1 MCIRD
6 RYTIRVYN
14 EAEIDGYV
22 EEITDHLPDQLEFV
36 AGNETNSKYGW
47 VVDSTNSKIIR
58 TNYLS
63 KAKEASEGANKIKAF
78 DGTKLDYKDVK
89 VVCKVVSTD
98 PMPTKITN
106 IADITKFTDG
116 NGNTVTDRD
125 SQENNVNIPSDLPG
139 YKDDEIGKEMC
150 IRDRKSLK

>member
-1 MCIRD
+1 M
-6 RYTIRVYN
+6 V
-14 EAEIDGYV
+14 G
-22 EEITDHLPDQLEFV
+22 QLI
-36 AGNETNSKYGW
+36 AI
-47 VVDSTNSKIIR
+47 SKIIK

-78 DGTKLDYKDVK
+78 DGEKLDYKDVK

-125 SQENNVNIPSDLPG
+125 SQENNVNFQQE
-139 YKDDEIGKEMC
+139 KN
-150 IRDRKSLK
+150 